1 MLLLCQ
7 KHRFARIHQCLS
19 VILLCGVLFSS
30 FTGCRAKKNTA
41 TADFFAMN
49 TYMTISAYGTEADV
63 AVEAAKTRV
72 YELENLFSRT
82 LDTSEVSLINQN
94 AGIKPV
100 AVSADTYKLISLAL
114 EASRE
119 TEGAFDITIAPVM
132 DLWGFTTDDY
142 YVPSSDERLA
152 AAQLVDYQYV
162 ECNESSQT
170 VFLTK
175 ENMEIDLG
183 GIAKGYASD
192 EVQRVLSSYDV
203 DAAMISLGGNVAVF
217 GEKEDASLWKTGIA
231 DPFDLSSCV
240 GILTDTDISVITSG
254 GYERNFTQDGKT
266 YIHIM
271 NPDTG
276 EPAESDLASVSII
289 SSDGSQ
295 GDALSTA
302 LFVMGSEEAMQ
313 FWRSHQDFSVVLVTD
328 DGEILAS
335 KDLEGIFAASDGYD
349 VTFFS

>member
-1 MLLLCQ
+1 LLFSNQ
-7 KHRFARIHQCLS
+7 KQICAHARQYLS
-19 VILLCGVLFSS
+19 VCLLCGILLSS
-30 FTGCRAKKNTA
+30 LSGCGAKKNTA
-41 TADFFAMN
+41 TVNFFSMN
-49 TYMTISAYGTEADV
+49 TYMTITAYGKEADL
-63 AVEAAKTRV
+63 AVEAAKLRV

-94 AGIKPV
+94 AGIKP
-100 AVSADTYKLISLAL
+100 ASVSADTYKVISLAL

-119 TEGAFDITIAPVM
+119 TDGAFDITIAPVM
-132 DLWGFTTDDY
+132 DLWGFTTDTY

-152 AAQLVDYQYV
+152 AAELVDYQYV
-162 ECNESSQT
+162 ELDESSQT

-289 SSDGSQ
+289 SADGSQ
-295 GDALSTA
+295 GDTLSTA
-302 LFVMGSEEAMQ
+302 LFVMGSEKAMQ
-313 FWRSHQDFSVVLVTD
+313 FWRSHQDFSVVLVTS

-335 KDLEGIFAASDGYD
+335 KDLVGTFAASEGNE